1 MPKVRSVDRP
11 PDGGWGWVVVASTFF
26 VNMLVVGTLKS
37 FGVFYAEFREVF
49 QESAGMTSF
58 ISSILGGMLLMCSVF
73 AGALSNLTSCRTVI
87 IAGGVISAVG
97 LVVSFFA
104 QTMTHLFFSVGI
116 LTGFGLSLMHSPSMA
131 IIGRYFGRRH
141 ATANGVGVCGSGIGT
156 FAFAPLYQFLVDEFG
171 WRGALLIVAGIPLNG
186 CVCGALMRPIHLK
199 EDRKE
204 EEFSIEPQGSTD
216 QVSKK
221 GLLHFCEKVME
232 AFDVTLLKHRPFL
245 VYCVSLFGT
254 SLGSSMIFVHLVAH
268 AQHVGME
275 KTPAAFLLSILGIS
289 EAVSRPL
296 HGWLS
301 DRVHISKLYYYMIG
315 NTGLAILNI
324 AIPFGRTYT
333 GLVVCMVLYGFF
345 SGSFNALLAVMVRI
359 YSSVSRIF
367 SGLGWALVFEGAAFL
382 LGPPIA
388 GWLYD
393 ATGNYD
399 MSFYAAGIFIFL
411 SVVVLFLIPCSTP
424 RGSSSIG
431 SANSEPNQDGIKI
444 VAFRNLGT
452 ETGKSDSSGQSNP
465 GFETSTVA
473 LLFFNT
479 VGTNTV
485 SKRMATS
492 QFAGKPPDG
501 GWGWMVVA
509 GTFFIHVVQVGF
521 ALSFGVFYTEFR
533 EVFQE
538 SAGIT
543 SFTSSILGAVMLM
556 CSPFAGALS
565 NLTSCRTVIIA
576 GGVISAVGL
585 VASFF
590 AQTMTHLFFSV
601 GVFTGLGLCLMYS
614 PSLAMIGRYF
624 DKRHAT
630 ANGIAVCGTG
640 VGIIALPPLFQFLID
655 EFGWRGALL
664 IVGGLLSNGCVCG
677 ALMRPIHFEEDRS
690 KDLVDSEANGSE
702 DRKMTTTL
710 VSIGQKI
717 METFDVTLLKQRPFL
732 VYSVSAFG
740 TALGNSIVFVHLV
753 AHAQKIGIEK
763 TPAAF
768 LLSIMGISEAVS
780 RLLNGWLSD
789 RIKISKVYYYMI
801 GITGLAISNLA
812 IPFAN
817 TYTGLGACMVFYGF
831 FSGTF
836 YPLIAVLVRKYS
848 GVSRISSGLGWAF
861 VFQGGGWLLGP
872 PVAGWLY
879 DATGNYDW
887 SFFAAAI
894 FIFLSVLVLLLN
906 PCSTTRRTLGAGTG
920 QLPDQCDGVVVLSHM
935 PRDTSSNVG
944 QTNPTFREI

>member
-87 IAGGVISAVG
+87 ITGGVISAVG

-104 QTMTHLFFSVGI
+104 RTMTHLFFSVGV

-186 CVCGALMRPIHLK
+186 CVCGAMMRPIHLK
-199 EDRKE
+199 EDCKE
-204 EEFSIEPQGSTD
+204 EEG
-216 QVSKK
+216 
-221 GLLHFCEKVME
+221 EKVME

-301 DRVHISKLYYYMIG
+301 DRVHISKLYYYMVG
-315 NTGLAILNI
+315 NIGLAILNI

-359 YSSVSRIF
+359 YSSISRIS

-411 SVVVLFLIPCSTP
+411 SAVVLFLIPCSTP

-431 SANSEPNQDGIKI
+431 SATSEPNQDGIKI

-465 GFETSTVA
+465 GFE
-473 LLFFNT
+473 
-479 VGTNTV
+479 
-485 SKRMATS
+485 
-492 QFAGKPPDG
+492 
-501 GWGWMVVA
+501 
-509 GTFFIHVVQVGF
+509 
-521 ALSFGVFYTEFR
+521 E
-533 EVFQE
+533 
-538 SAGIT
+538 
-543 SFTSSILGAVMLM
+543 
-556 CSPFAGALS
+556 
-565 NLTSCRTVIIA
+565 
-576 GGVISAVGL
+576 
-585 VASFF
+585 
-590 AQTMTHLFFSV
+590 
-601 GVFTGLGLCLMYS
+601 
-614 PSLAMIGRYF
+614 
-624 DKRHAT
+624 
-630 ANGIAVCGTG
+630 
-640 VGIIALPPLFQFLID
+640 
-655 EFGWRGALL
+655 
-664 IVGGLLSNGCVCG
+664 
-677 ALMRPIHFEEDRS
+677 
-690 KDLVDSEANGSE
+690 
-702 DRKMTTTL
+702 
-710 VSIGQKI
+710 
-717 METFDVTLLKQRPFL
+717 
-732 VYSVSAFG
+732 
-740 TALGNSIVFVHLV
+740 
-753 AHAQKIGIEK
+753 
-763 TPAAF
+763 
-768 LLSIMGISEAVS
+768 
-780 RLLNGWLSD
+780 
-789 RIKISKVYYYMI
+789 
-801 GITGLAISNLA
+801 
-812 IPFAN
+812 
-817 TYTGLGACMVFYGF
+817 
-831 FSGTF
+831 
-836 YPLIAVLVRKYS
+836 
-848 GVSRISSGLGWAF
+848 
-861 VFQGGGWLLGP
+861 
-872 PVAGWLY
+872 
-879 DATGNYDW
+879 
-887 SFFAAAI
+887 
-894 FIFLSVLVLLLN
+894 
-906 PCSTTRRTLGAGTG
+906 
-920 QLPDQCDGVVVLSHM
+920 
-935 PRDTSSNVG
+935 
-944 QTNPTFREI
+944 